1 VSEDARKH
9 AYCMYIHFYTLFSKL
24 QLGTPFKF
32 RQLPLLYKLNPPHTK
47 TQVKPSKQNK
57 KTFELRLQNRQI
69 TTLYM
74 QCSDWLFSIT
84 IALFVLDFLMTKKDS
99 IYKGRFRGGG
109 GGGTRRAPPLK
120 LKKICFFLA

>member
-1 VSEDARKH
+1 
-9 AYCMYIHFYTLFSKL
+9 
-24 QLGTPFKF
+24 
-32 RQLPLLYKLNPPHTK
+32 LNPPHTK

-57 KTFELRLQNRQI
+57 KTFELRIQNRQI

-109 GGGTRRAPPLK
+109 GGGHPARAPP
-120 LKKICFFLA
+120 KIEKNMLFLGVKS